1 MDVGLSTGAL
11 VSAAGATAVVGGV
24 GLAVVFRMS
33 RTSPTWAVRLAPI
46 TAVIAVAA
54 GVTAASMAM
63 LLDTEQVLLMVLV
76 LAVSTSIAVIFGVIG
91 GRRVADLQ
99 RRAATHE
106 AALQRDREI
115 EERRRELISW
125 LSHDLRTPL
134 ARMRALTEAQE
145 DGLAPVDYS
154 TRMMREVD
162 GLTVIVEDIAT
173 LSRLRSPTAKLD
185 RQSTDLSDLVS
196 DTVSSSQPVADQLG
210 IQLEA
215 VGESGINVQADPS
228 ELGRAVSNLIANALR
243 HTRPEGFVKVGVS
256 RKDGKACIEV
266 TDQCGGIPS
275 DQMERIFDPGW
286 RGTTARTPGDGG
298 AGLGLT
304 ITRSVVEAHDGSVTV
319 ANSTDGCVFTIRVPL
334 ESSASG
340 ADHDERYAPASQEP
354 QNDSVTGAVS
364 ATHETQHQQD

>member
-11 VSAAGATAVVGGV
+11 VAAAGTTAAVGGI
-24 GLAVVFRMS
+24 GLAVVFRLS
-33 RTSPTWAVRLAPI
+33 RSSPTWAARLAPV
-46 TAVIAVAA
+46 TAVVAVAA

-63 LLDTEQVLLMVLV
+63 LLDAEQVLLMVLV

-99 RRAATHE
+99 RRAADHE

-134 ARMRALTEAQE
+134 ARMRALTEAHE

-173 LSRLRSPTAKLD
+173 LSRLRSPTTKLD
-185 RQSTDLSDLVS
+185 RQTTDLSDLVS

-215 VGESGINVQADPS
+215 VGQGGINVTADPS
-228 ELGRAVSNLIANALR
+228 ELSRAVSNLIANALR
-243 HTRPEGFVKVGVS
+243 HTRPEGFVRVGVS
-256 RKDGKACIEV
+256 QPGGEACIEV
-266 TDQCGGIPS
+266 ADQCGGIPD
-275 DQMERIFDPGW
+275 DQIGRLFDPGW
-286 RGTTARTPGDGG
+286 RGTTARTPGAGG

-304 ITRSVVEAHDGSVTV
+304 ITRSVVEAHGGSVAV
-319 ANSTDGCVFTIRVPL
+319 ANSADGCVFTIRLPL
-334 ESSASG
+334 GDTAPHRD
-340 ADHDERYAPASQEP
+340 ADEVPASTTP
-354 QNDSVTGAVS
+354 QDLDESTSSTPQGRG
-364 ATHETQHQQD
+364 

>member
-24 GLAVVFRMS
+24 GLAVVFRLS
-33 RTSPTWAVRLAPI
+33 RTSPTWAVRLAPL

-63 LLDTEQVLLMVLV
+63 LLDTDQVLLMVLV
-76 LAVSTSIAVIFGVIG
+76 LAVSTSIAVIFGVVG

-99 RRAATHE
+99 RRAAAHE

-185 RQSTDLSDLVS
+185 RQITDLSDLVS

-210 IQLEA
+210 IHLEA
-215 VGESGINVQADPS
+215 VGESGISVQADPS

-243 HTRPEGFVKVGVS
+243 HTRPEGFVRVSVS
-256 RKDGKACIEV
+256 RRNSDAYIEV
-266 TDQCGGIPS
+266 ADQCGGIPD
-275 DQMERIFDPGW
+275 DQITRLFEPGW
-286 RGTTARTPGDGG
+286 RGTHARTPGDGG

-304 ITRSVVEAHDGSVTV
+304 ITRSVVEAHDGVVTT
-319 ANSTDGCVFTIRVPL
+319 ANSDGGCVFTIRLPL
-334 ESSASG
+334 ADPPQLGADQKQAPNEQTILGKSASG
-340 ADHDERYAPASQEP
+340 TLTAPYDTRPRSQ
-354 QNDSVTGAVS
+354 D
-364 ATHETQHQQD
+364 